1 VRDTTRRTGPHLALA
16 AFIFLQASLSANA
29 IGPEAQR
36 MIAIDKSLAGER
48 CQKSRDYTELIIAS
62 GFGNAARAAEIQKRF
77 EAPRTPER
85 QALAKERN
93 AMNSGS
99 IKFSEEDTQAISES
113 RSRLESF
120 CPYVKEGVPL
130 PLPPVKDE
138 AMARDFVVA
147 LAPRALA
154 KMRQCEMFYPERQ
167 GSLERAWAA
176 SSLSKLDIAELRAA
190 ADEVRAWMKNG
201 FGTPAPGSK
210 LAQDLK
216 DPEKSRM
223 QAMICEM
230 AWGDL
235 QRIEAALPAGFVA
248 KYRR

>member
-1 VRDTTRRTGPHLALA
+1 VNATVRLHRAIA
-16 AFIFLQASLSANA
+16 ASILSMAFAVGA

-36 MIAIDKSLAGER
+36 MIAIDKSLAGEQ
-48 CQKSRDYTELIIAS
+48 CEQLRDYTELVIAT
-62 GFGNAARAAEIQKRF
+62 GFGNAAKAAEAQRRF
-77 EAPRTPER
+77 GATHTPER
-85 QALAKERN
+85 KALAKERD
-93 AMNSGS
+93 AMYAS
-99 IKFSEEDTQAISES
+99 IKFSAEDQKAMSES
-113 RSRLESF
+113 RLRLFSF
-120 CPYVKEGVPL
+120 CPYAKEGVPL

-138 AMARDFVVA
+138 AAARDFVIS

-154 KMRQCEMFYPERQ
+154 KMRQCELFYPERQ

-176 SSLSKLDIAELRAA
+176 SSLSKLDIAELRTA
-190 ADEVRAWMKNG
+190 ADEVRAWMKEG

-223 QAMICEM
+223 QAMICDM
-230 AWGDL
+230 ASGDL
-235 QRIEAALPAGFVA
+235 QRIEAALPAGFVP